1 MTLASL
7 GACGWLTAPVP
18 EGQERLTEE
27 RDMAEV
33 VIRDLLDGH
42 SGGTACVEV
51 DDEDPDAA
59 FLARFADLPFVVK
72 ADSACGWSS
81 EELYTRVIVD
91 LSTGEIA
98 RSVGFGDVSWDS
110 GERATARGGWLVADL
125 VGEILVYHLEKVR
138 GAWRIRRKEA
148 EGVF

>member
-1 MTLASL
+1 M
-7 GACGWLTAPVP
+7 P
-18 EGQERLTEE
+18 EGQERLAEE

-33 VIRDLLDGH
+33 VVRDLLEGH
-42 SGGTACVEV
+42 SGHTACIAV
-51 DDEDPDAA
+51 DDEDPDEG

-72 ADSACGWSS
+72 AESACGWSS
-81 EELYTRVIVD
+81 DELYTRVIVD

-98 RSVGFGDVSWDS
+98 RSVGFGHVSWES
-110 GERATARGGWLVADL
+110 GDRATARGGWLVADL
-125 VGEILVYHLEKVR
+125 VGENLVYHLERVR